1 MEDRRPAC
9 HNKEKRREMILVDIY
24 VPSMDETYD
33 FQLDENAE
41 IEKIILEVVGI
52 ISKKTKRKYHI
63 QQPPGIIL
71 IHWVANPHLPAVI
84 FLRRFPY

>member
-1 MEDRRPAC
+1 
-9 HNKEKRREMILVDIY
+9 MILVDIY

-52 ISKKTKRKYHI
+52 ISKKTKRKY
-63 QQPPGIIL
+63 QTGSGKFMLYATDREEELLNMETLASCGIHDGDRL
-71 IHWVANPHLPAVI
+71 LLV
-84 FLRRFPY
+84 